1 MDEEKIKLKKL
12 QEEQKAKSQKRR
24 IIKFLYRKFKNLEDK
39 IAVVKLKHR
48 VDKTAFVSSL
58 KSLMKKKIILLVLAT
73 FKS

>member
-12 QEEQKAKSQKRR
+12 KEEQKAKSQKEELLNSY
-24 IIKFLYRKFKNLEDK
+24 IESSKNLEDK

-58 KSLMKKKIILLVLAT
+58 KSLMKKK
-73 FKS
+73 